1 MRQFSIHISDLF
13 LRDTRNTKFNF
24 KEESS
29 ENTVD
34 SLIDVKLNETEVKI
48 MDDLNKIFE
57 ELNVLVKEVENGN
70 TDIAN
75 LKPIQEEV
83 FKMTHV
89 EKEHMEALKSKTPQ
103 STKKDV
109 LNLINKSH
117 NLLKSIDEKIIAIKA
132 LVSQNI

>member
-1 MRQFSIHISDLF
+1 
-13 LRDTRNTKFNF
+13 
-24 KEESS
+24 
-29 ENTVD
+29 
-34 SLIDVKLNETEVKI
+34 

-89 EKEHMEALKSKTPQ
+89 EKEQMEALKSKTPQ

-117 NLLKSIDEKIIAIKA
+117 NILKSIDEKIIAIKA
-132 LVSQNI
+132 LVSQYI

>member
-13 LRDTRNTKFNF
+13 LRYTRNTKSNF

-34 SLIDVKLNETEVKI
+34 SLIDVKFNETEVKI

-89 EKEHMEALKSKTPQ
+89 EKEHMEALKSETPQ
-103 STKKDV
+103 STKKEV

-117 NLLKSIDEKIIAIKA
+117 NLLKSTDEKIIAIKA
-132 LVSQNI
+132 LVSQYI